1 MKRRIDQLSMTIER
15 KNKEIQDKD
24 KFIQNYL
31 VNLSRKEDVPVLVA

>member
-1 MKRRIDQLSMTIER
+1 MKRRIEQLSMTIER